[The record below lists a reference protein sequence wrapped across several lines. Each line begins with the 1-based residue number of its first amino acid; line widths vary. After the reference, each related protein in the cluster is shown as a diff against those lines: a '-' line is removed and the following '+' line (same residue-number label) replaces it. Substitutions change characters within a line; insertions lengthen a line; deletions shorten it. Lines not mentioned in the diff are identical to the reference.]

1 MKIALQAAVG
11 VSPSEPSQA
20 VEEMKRRSR
29 EGHGQEAR
37 AERGKPVVSAAALRH
52 GRPLALLLLAQDTAG
67 VVMAALG
74 QCPLH
79 PGPFGSPRTQ
89 AGPPPPGSAGT
100 LLLVLQTKC
109 LNFHNRH
116 FPDQS
121 SPTLSSSLVGS
132 DDFKFL
138 WKNETQRGEEN
149 CRFPGACVCQRLLST
164 SEKLCFELIGTP
176 CSGKIS
182 IWNKNLWVDPWAR

>member
-37 AERGKPVVSAAALRH
+37 AERGEPVVSAAALRH
-52 GRPLALLLLAQDTAG
+52 GRPLVLLPLVQDTG

-100 LLLVLQTKC
+100 LLLVLQTKY
-109 LNFHNRH
+109 LKKKKK
-116 FPDQS
+116 
-121 SPTLSSSLVGS
+121 LSYDLH
-132 DDFKFL
+132 
-138 WKNETQRGEEN
+138 
-149 CRFPGACVCQRLLST
+149 
-164 SEKLCFELIGTP
+164 
-176 CSGKIS
+176 
-182 IWNKNLWVDPWAR
+182 